1 LLVHSRELA
10 IVVVI
15 ILLAAA
21 GSQLPRLV
29 RALGEAPRQTR
40 NHDEASSAPSEQA
53 GDEQADSAP

>member
-10 IVVVI
+10 ILVVI

-29 RALGEAPRQTR
+29 RALGEAPRHAR
-40 NHDEASSAPSEQA
+40 DDDAAPSEQA
-53 GDEQADSAP
+53 GDEQAGSAP